1 MTWLSDPGRVGKVV
15 FLAATN
21 RPELLDAALVRAG
34 RIDVKIPM
42 LPPSKGDAKGRWAIL
57 ASQTHKHKIILAD
70 DLVASKNNPKNG
82 LGRLLC
88 DPNRIWTGAEEEQLL
103 QAAFDETVRAERVL
117 AEKPDYRITLAD
129 WNAAFDNI
137 IPNTEEVER
146 MTNLALLYVD
156 NLRYVPAEWREAAR
170 DKKSLREICGLEK

>member
-1 MTWLSDPGRVGKVV
+1 
-15 FLAATN
+15 
-21 RPELLDAALVRAG
+21 
-34 RIDVKIPM
+34 
-42 LPPSKGDAKGRWAIL
+42 L
-57 ASQTHKHKIILAD
+57 ASQTHKHKIVLAD
-70 DLVASKNNPKNG
+70 DLVASKNNPNAG